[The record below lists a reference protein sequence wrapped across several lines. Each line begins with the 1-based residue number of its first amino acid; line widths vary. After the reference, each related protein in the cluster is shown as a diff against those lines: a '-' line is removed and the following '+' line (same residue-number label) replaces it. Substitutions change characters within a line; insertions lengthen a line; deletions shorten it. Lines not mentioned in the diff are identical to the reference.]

1 MLLTGLSR
9 PTATACWASAAR
21 DDAIGSLV
29 KVICWNAADS
39 TLDFRP
45 FPSADVSSELA
56 AASAAARGWWMKLF
70 ASIWALSDPLTLLA
84 SAARKAWVTTRL
96 VVTNWPPGHRL
107 ASLT

>member
-29 KVICWNAADS
+29 KVICWNAAER

-45 FPSADVSSELA
+45 FPVVDVSSALA
-56 AASAAARGWWMKLF
+56 AASAAAWSLWMKLF
-70 ASIWALSDPLTLLA
+70 ASIWPLSSPLTALGG
-84 SAARKAWVTTRL
+84 AARKAWGTTRL
-96 VVTNWPPGHRL
+96 VVTNLPPGHRL
-107 ASLT
+107 